1 MANLAYRLAH
11 RTPFFYGWVVLIS
24 AGSSQ
29 VVRNAAASLTLAVF
43 MFPLSDEL
51 GWSRTLISGAAT
63 LGGLA
68 ASFASPVVG
77 WLVDRY
83 GARLVLA
90 VSILVLG
97 LSTISLAWATAPLAF
112 YLAYGLGRVI
122 FSSPVQIGAS
132 VVVSRWFIRMRG
144 TASGILTASHSVGM
158 VLFPL
163 IAGLVIANGNWRDA
177 WIVLGGLVW
186 VIALI
191 PVSLLIIQRPEDVGL
206 RPDGDDEPVTDGEAG
221 PAATAEPE
229 WTLRQAMRTPA
240 LWILAIATG
249 SLFLMQAGTNI
260 HIGAYFRDQD
270 LSQTIATIGIALNA
284 AFLGVGSIVWGWI
297 VDRVAVRYV
306 MAGVAITMTVASG
319 LFITV
324 DSTVEALAYS
334 ALFGFGLGG
343 MLAVPPVAY
352 ANYYGR
358 RSLGAIRGVTEPFT
372 SLGQAIGA
380 LIPGAIFD
388 LSGSYLI
395 AFITFTAFGGATA
408 LITLAAKSP
417 GHAPAEISAS
427 ADSA

>member
-1 MANLAYRLAH
+1 MPNLSHRLAH
-11 RTPFFYGWVVLIS
+11 KTPFFYGWIVLFS

-43 MFPLSDEL
+43 LFPLSDEL

-90 VSILVLG
+90 VSILILG
-97 LSTISLAWATAPLAF
+97 LSTISLAWATVPIAF
-112 YLAYGLGRVI
+112 YLAYGAGRVI

-163 IAGLVIANGNWRDA
+163 VAGLVIATGNWQSA
-177 WIVLGGLVW
+177 WIVLGVMVW

-191 PVSLLIIQRPEDVGL
+191 PVSLLIVQNPEDIGL
-206 RPDGDDEPVTDGEAG
+206 RPDGDDDAVTEQDAES
-221 PAATAEPE
+221 ATTSEPE
-229 WTLRQAMRTPA
+229 WTLQQAIRTPA

-249 SLFLMQAGTNI
+249 SLFLMQSGTNI
-260 HIGAYFRDQD
+260 HIGAYFRDQE

-284 AFLGVGSIVWGWI
+284 AFLGVGSIAWGWV
-297 VDRVAVRYV
+297 VDRVPVRYV
-306 MAGVAITMTVASG
+306 MAGVAINMTVASG

-324 DSTVEALAYS
+324 DSSVEALTYS

-380 LIPGAIFD
+380 LVPGVIFD
-388 LSGSYLI
+388 VSDSYLI
-395 AFITFTAFGGATA
+395 AFIAFTTLGGATA
-408 LITLAAKSP
+408 VLTLAARSP
-417 GHAPAEISAS
+417 GQAPAQNSA
-427 ADSA
+427 